1 MADVQ
6 KVLVPIHL
14 SADEYLQ
21 YYRGAAK
28 NVFARDLEGRT
39 VQFPANLLQKFV
51 TQQGVDGLFEIVFSS
66 GGKLV
71 SIRKVPSRPGGVP
84 AKL

>member
-1 MADVQ
+1 MTAVQ

-21 YYRGAAK
+21 YYRGSAK
-28 NVFARDLEGRT
+28 NVFARDLDGRT

-51 TQQGVDGLFEIVFSS
+51 TQEGVNGLFEIAFGP
-66 GGKLV
+66 GGKLI
-71 SIRKVPSRPGGVP
+71 SIHRVPY
-84 AKL
+84 